1 MVFVTLIQT
10 PVIWERDPSS
20 DEPVGMSVQHF
31 LDVVAPTGLHNP
43 WAGVLGKQ
51 AELDMERKPVSNSPP
66 WFLLWFLPLVY
77 ALASL
82 SNDL

>member
-1 MVFVTLIQT
+1 MGLLARLCSI
-10 PVIWERDPSS
+10 SY
-20 DEPVGMSVQHF
+20 
-31 LDVVAPTGLHNP
+31 VVAPTGQHHP

-51 AELDMERKPVSNSPP
+51 VELDTERKPVSNIPLWS
-66 WFLLWFLPLVY
+66 LLWFLRQVS

>member
-1 MVFVTLIQT
+1 MG
-10 PVIWERDPSS
+10 EGPSVEEFPPS
-20 DEPVGMSVQHF
+20 DGPVGMSMQHF
-31 LDVVAPTGLHNP
+31 LDVVAPTGQHHP

-51 AELDMERKPVSNSPP
+51 AELDMERKPVSHSPL
-66 WFLLWFLPLVY
+66 WFLLWFLPQVS